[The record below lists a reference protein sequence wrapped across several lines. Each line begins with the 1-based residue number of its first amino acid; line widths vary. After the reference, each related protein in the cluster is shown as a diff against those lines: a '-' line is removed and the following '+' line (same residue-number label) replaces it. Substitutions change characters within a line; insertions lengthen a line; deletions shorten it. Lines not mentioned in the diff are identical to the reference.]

1 MKTKLLIAAM
11 CVWMAL
17 PHNQTLAADTRI
29 LQSACQKC
37 GGDVHY
43 IEGATEGEC
52 DVCHEKLALVLLM
65 IGGCLCVLAGGCYVA
80 AKLKKMNG
88 TNGVFNSG
96 RRFGTNLNSAL
107 SSTNS
112 FVAISGE
119 ASDVPY
125 LLSLATAT
133 NSSGRYVLEQSANMI
148 DWVELGRY
156 ADEDFLAVHESPMA
170 GAFYRVRVDP

>member
-1 MKTKLLIAAM
+1 MRTKLLIALM
-11 CVWMAL
+11 CAWMAL
-17 PHNQTLAADTRI
+17 PHNQTAAELKVI
-29 LQSACQKC
+29 VAGCQKC
-37 GGDVHY
+37 GGDIHY
-43 IEGATEGEC
+43 VDGASDGEC
-52 DVCHEKLALVLLM
+52 QVCHEKLALMLLM
-65 IGGCLCVLAGGCYVA
+65 IGGCIAILGAGCYVCC
-80 AKLKKMNG
+80 KLKKMNG

-112 FVAISGE
+112 FAIISGE

-133 NSSGRYVLEQSANMI
+133 DSSGRYVLEQSTNMT

-170 GAFYRVRVDP
+170 GSFYRLRTNP